1 MHACLYA
8 CMHALS
14 GCALCAS
21 KADVWPQ
28 LQAAEACHVQYHSET
43 CLHRA
48 AGGGHIEVVKYLC
61 EVGGKELI
69 MRLDQVRCD
78 AMCVLVSC

>member
-1 MHACLYA
+1 M
-8 CMHALS
+8 S
-14 GCALCAS
+14 GHNC
-21 KADVWPQ
+21 KQ
-28 LQAAEACHVQYHSET
+28 L
-43 CLHRA
+43 CLHSA

-69 MRLDQVRCD
+69 MHINKVRCD